1 MSDDAEVLHLDGH
14 EVRITNPAKIF
25 FPALGLTKM
34 DLVRYWLAVAEGALR
49 SVKDRPTL
57 LKRYPNGVD
66 GDFFHQKRA
75 PTSRPDWIRTV
86 TVRFPSMRT
95 ADFLAPADRAHIAWA
110 VNLGCLELHPWAVR
124 ASDVEHP
131 DEFRIDLD
139 PTDEMTFDDVRTT
152 ARCARSVLGDH
163 GLTGFIRTSGKRGMH
178 ILSRIRPEHEYTEV
192 RRAALALAREIE
204 RRLPDVATTAWWK
217 EERHGVFVDYNMN
230 ARDRTLASS
239 YSVRP
244 TPDGRV
250 ACPIS
255 WDELDTVDPA
265 ALTITTVPARVAK
278 QGDPHEG
285 MDDAV
290 GSLQQ
295 ALDLAARDEKEGAGD
310 APWPPNFPKQPG
322 EPKRVQPSKARTDAD
337 ARPKKARKDRRGR

>member
-1 MSDDAEVLHLDGH
+1 MTAEAEDLELDGH
-14 EVRITNPAKIF
+14 TVRITNPGKIF
-25 FPALGLTKM
+25 FPALGLTKL
-34 DLVRYWLAVAEGALR
+34 DLVRYWLAVADGALR

-66 GDFFHQKRA
+66 GEFFHQKRA
-75 PTSRPDWIRTV
+75 PTSRPDWINTV

-131 DEFRIDLD
+131 DELRIDLD

-152 ARCARSVLGDH
+152 ARCAREVLSEL
-163 GLTGFIRTSGKRGMH
+163 GLNGFIRTSGKRGMH
-178 ILSRIRPEHEYTEV
+178 VLSRIRPEQEYTEV
-192 RRAALALAREIE
+192 RRAALAIAREIE
-204 RRLPDVATTAWWK
+204 RRLPNVATTAWWK

-244 TPDGRV
+244 TQDGRV
-250 ACPIS
+250 ACPIEWS
-255 WDELDTVDPA
+255 ELTDIDPA
-265 ALTITTVPARVAK
+265 TLTITTVPARFAK
-278 QGDPHEG
+278 NGDPHAQ
-285 MDDAV
+285 MDEV
-290 GSLQQ
+290 HGSLAA
-295 ALDLAARDEKEGAGD
+295 ALELAARDEQEGLGD
-310 APWPPNFPKQPG
+310 APWPPHFPKQRG
-322 EPKRVQPSKARTDAD
+322 EPKRVQPSKARRDT
-337 ARPKKARKDRRGR
+337 RDR